1 MVVPEAVRYF
11 WGGYDRIVG
20 ALANLGYEISDQTV
34 GNVLRR
40 HALPPGGA
48 AGYGDLSTVGI
59 IGQGEVRGASFWE
72 GDEREPVSSRG
83 CSAGAI
89 SQR

>member
-11 WGGYDRIVG
+11 LGGYDRIVG
-20 ALANLGYEISDQTV
+20 ALANLGYEISSDQRV

-59 IGQGEVRGASFWE
+59 IDMVDW
-72 GDEREPVSSRG
+72 
-83 CSAGAI
+83 AG
-89 SQR
+89 